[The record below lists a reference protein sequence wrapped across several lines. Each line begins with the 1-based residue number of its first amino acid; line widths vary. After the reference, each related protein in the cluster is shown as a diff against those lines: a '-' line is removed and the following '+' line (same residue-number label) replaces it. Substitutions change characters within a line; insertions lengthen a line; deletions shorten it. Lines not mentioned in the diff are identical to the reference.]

1 VGWWYGGRGEGGG
14 VGMGSVR
21 GKGGGEG
28 RWRRE
33 GFRHFDAEEE
43 EEGVHKCTV
52 IVLLLCGLVDDD
64 IDLLNTR

>member
-1 VGWWYGGRGEGGG
+1 
-14 VGMGSVR
+14 MGSVR
-21 GKGGGEG
+21 VQVGGEG